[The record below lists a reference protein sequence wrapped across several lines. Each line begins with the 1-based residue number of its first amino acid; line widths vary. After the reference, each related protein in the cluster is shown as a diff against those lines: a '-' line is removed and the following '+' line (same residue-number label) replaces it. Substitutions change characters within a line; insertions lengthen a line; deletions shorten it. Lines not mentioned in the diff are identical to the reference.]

1 MSTPRFR
8 IIGQPRVKI
17 SLVSRLAAICRKNMI
32 AVGAFFLVVF
42 AILLFII
49 AKSISPADFVRGTI
63 IRVKK
68 DMTVTETAM
77 LLSQK
82 HVIRSQFMYKVYV
95 KLIHDGKGVQ
105 AGSYLF
111 DRPQSALRV
120 AYRTAYGVDELQK
133 VKVVIPE
140 GSSSKNIAIIIKKA
154 IPAFED
160 KVFLTQAAK
169 YEGYLFPET
178 YFFNPD
184 VEPSEVVEEMR
195 DQFSEKVAPLM
206 EAIGTSTHS
215 LSDIIIMASILEEE
229 ANNTT
234 DRRMISGVLW
244 NRIKIDMAL
253 QVDAP
258 FYYIFGK
265 GSSQLTVSDLA
276 TTSPYN
282 TYKNKGLPIAPISN
296 PGLESIRA
304 ALNPT
309 ASKYLFYL
317 ADRNGI
323 THYAVTHEQH
333 VENKFKYLQ

>member
-1 MSTPRFR
+1 MSTIRFR
-8 IIGQPRVKI
+8 IIGEPRRRL
-17 SLVSRLAAICRKNMI
+17 SLADKLKSVLAKNKI
-32 AVGAFFLVVF
+32 AVGAFFVVT
-42 AILLFII
+42 ISLLLFII
-49 AKSISPADFVRGTI
+49 AKSITPSDFVRGTI
-63 IRVKK
+63 VRIKK
-68 DMTVTETAM
+68 DMTVSETAM
-77 LLSQK
+77 LLQTK
-82 HVIRSQFMYKVYV
+82 HVIRSQFMYKAYV
-95 KLIHDGKGVQ
+95 KLLHDGKGVQ

-154 IPAFED
+154 IPAFDD
-160 KVFLTQAAK
+160 KKFLVDAHE

-184 VEPSEVVEEMR
+184 VEPDEVISEMR
-195 DQFSEKVAPLM
+195 DQFSEKISPLM
-206 EAIGTSTHS
+206 EAIGTSTHP
-215 LSDIIIMASILEEE
+215 LANIITMASLLEEE

-234 DRRMISGVLW
+234 DRRLISGVLW
-244 NRIKIDMAL
+244 NRISIGMLL

-265 GSSQLTVSDLA
+265 ASSQLTISDLA

-282 TYKNKGLPIAPISN
+282 TYKNKGLPAGPISN
-296 PGLESIRA
+296 PGLDAIRA
-304 ALNPT
+304 ALYPT
-309 ASKYLFYL
+309 TSKYLFYL
-317 ADRNGI
+317 ADRKGV